1 MSKGN
6 LTKTIFLACAALGVT
21 AILIASWRVDFSSGG
36 AAGWARPKTYF
47 EQFFTAGGP
56 VVWFVLLPM
65 SVVTVYLA
73 TEYFITIRRRR
84 LLPDDISGTIVSAAQ
99 QSGLS
104 QLPAQLAGGEDFI
117 SVAISRAVAQ
127 GGGDLGRMRNLVAES
142 LQEQAMRFLRKIEW
156 VNIIGNV
163 SPMVGLFGTVLGIIK
178 MFNAIAAV
186 SGQPHPS
193 QLAGGISVA
202 LVTTFW
208 GLMIAI
214 PALTIHGFF
223 QNRIETLACEAAE
236 ESEKLLLQLAR
247 MLREQ
252 KLVEQQKDIAADYG
266 DSVQAERGAS
276 AISFAE
282 AIAGQENLMSFEIP
296 KRYRGTVQSLNVIPF
311 VDILFLL
318 IVFFSLM
325 GQLLET
331 EAPAVSL
338 PDGCDFAVAEDQMGA
353 QVATVTLI
361 RNEQGRSDF
370 AVGAEKVTGADYEE
384 ITGRLA
390 GLIDSCLKDLP
401 ADKRIVTLRIDKD
414 IPYAE
419 AQYAL
424 AAVAKSTAT
433 DIRLA
438 AFRTEEQTSAR

>member
-6 LTKTIFLACAALGVT
+6 LTKVIFLACAAMGVT
-21 AILIASWRVDFSSGG
+21 AILAAAWRVDFSSSG
-36 AAGWARPKTYF
+36 AAGWARPRTYF

-99 QSGLS
+99 QAGLS

-117 SVAISRAVAQ
+117 SVAIARAVAQ
-127 GGGDLGRMRNLVAES
+127 GGGDLGRIRNLVAES

-252 KLVEQQKDIAADYG
+252 KLVEQQKTAYSTG
-266 DSVQAERGAS
+266 STPSTSSGQAQPITE
-276 AISFAE
+276 IS
-282 AIAGQENLMSFEIP
+282 S
-296 KRYRGTVQSLNVIPF
+296 RQS
-311 VDILFLL
+311 
-318 IVFFSLM
+318 
-325 GQLLET
+325 G
-331 EAPAVSL
+331 
-338 PDGCDFAVAEDQMGA
+338 
-353 QVATVTLI
+353 
-361 RNEQGRSDF
+361 
-370 AVGAEKVTGADYEE
+370 
-384 ITGRLA
+384 
-390 GLIDSCLKDLP
+390 
-401 ADKRIVTLRIDKD
+401 TLRPPVSPRPLQDRK
-414 IPYAE
+414 
-419 AQYAL
+419 
-424 AAVAKSTAT
+424 T
-433 DIRLA
+433 
-438 AFRTEEQTSAR
+438 